1 MRNLSGYDYLDNI
14 AGIGLVKAKKIMS
27 RTQITNIELV
37 NFDIRFFE
45 TLFFLNRFL
54 NNYHKI
60 LAN

>member
-1 MRNLSGYDYLDNI
+1 MCILSGCDYLDNI

-37 NFDIRFFE
+37 NFDMKFFE
-45 TLFFLNRFL
+45 TLFILNRFL